1 MLLWYCLEA
10 LLISY
15 WSYKLRHFLKQTDSI
30 LFEKHTKSSPINST
44 NYTVLYAQ
52 NGDRAV
58 NIDYVTSLH
67 AVYTRNEA
75 DRRTHPTRLYVQHWL
90 LAIDSSYRVD
100 WSQKREGIVFL
111 FHPVVGGRVLRWV
124 CLSFVNVLSVC
135 LSLRITETTRSIFT
149 KFLCAL

>member
-1 MLLWYCLEA
+1 MFVAVISPKYA

-44 NYTVLYAQ
+44 NYTVLYPQ

-67 AVYTRNEA
+67 AMKQTDGRIQLDFTFNTDCSQSTLHIVWTEVRNEKV
-75 DRRTHPTRLYVQHWL
+75 LF
-90 LAIDSSYRVD
+90 
-100 WSQKREGIVFL
+100 FL